1 MATNNGKIKLYK
13 NPERRRPDNLKP
25 YVPAYQLM
33 GVEPEEYTSPTSPAY
48 IGKTARPAPLPKN
61 NPRAPKT
68 VAQPYAEVLPSPIG
82 RGRGLLPNVGNSMEQ
97 SWSGVDGEIV
107 DDLELDPKQEMVD
120 NNDYVTPEAL
130 GLPPEGEEMFVEET
144 EFDEPQ
150 ASSPWPPTEDIDPE
164 ETEQIRQAMR
174 RAEELQK
181 SLKQAPKKNFLTA
194 DELQNALK
202 EEYLTSVLKNLQEGD
217 YLLLVGENAV
227 CSGPLEDIQ
236 EQARGLVFGE
246 HPLCGGT
253 PMPVEDIIV
262 LKRVEMKV
270 GLFLE

>member
-1 MATNNGKIKLYK
+1 MATTNGKIKLYK
-13 NPERRRPDNLKP
+13 NPDRRRPENLKP

-48 IGKTARPAPLPKN
+48 IGKVNRPAPLPKN

-68 VAQPYAEVLPSPIG
+68 PVAQPYAEPIPSPVG

-97 SWSGVDGEIV
+97 TWSSVDGDIV
-107 DDLELDPKQEMVD
+107 DDLNLDPNQELID

-130 GLPPEGEEMFVEET
+130 GLPPDGEDMVVEGYQAGDGE
-144 EFDEPQ
+144 DEPQ
-150 ASSPWPPTEDIDPE
+150 AASPGYVQNPLPPEGV
-164 ETEQIRQAMR
+164 A
-174 RAEELQK
+174 K
-181 SLKQAPKKNFLTA
+181 KKNFLTA

-202 EEYLTSVLKNLQEGD
+202 EEYLTSVLKSLAEDD
-217 YLLLVGENAV
+217 YLLIVGENAV

-236 EQARGLVFGE
+236 DQARGLVFGE
-246 HPLCGGT
+246 HPLCGGN
-253 PMPVEDIIV
+253 PMPLDDIII
-262 LKRVEMKV
+262 LKRVKVKV